1 MEEENIYH
9 LVSALHDIKQ
19 ELNRIAE
26 SLYILANKPPDQAQ
40 NFHGIEEKLRK
51 IGSYVEDLSL
61 RK

>member
-19 ELNRIAE
+19 ELSRIAE

-40 NFHGIEEKLRK
+40 NFNGIEEKLRK